1 MCTREAWPSRMSIVP
16 AGVAPTALEFLWW
29 PLPRFRPAFAGLHR
43 GLTCGRASGAWRVGV
58 PDDMGITRHSRSFAD
73 KPGHPLFLVR
83 GIGDFESAGFADCL
97 KCGLRRPSQ
106 TREHQR
112 RHHRRSPN
120 ARPAMNADRL
130 AQLYFFSKAVGHYA
144 NVIVVSVSGFAWSG
158 HEHKKI
164 LAVSGLINVFPSLSS

>member
-73 KPGHPLFLVR
+73 KPGHPLFLLR
-83 GIGDFESAGFADCL
+83 GIGDFESAGFADGL

-112 RHHRRSPN
+112 RHHRRPPN
-120 ARPAMNADRL
+120 ARPAVNADRL

-144 NVIVVSVSGFAWSG
+144 NVIPIRHGAVGNR
-158 HEHKKI
+158 KI
-164 LAVSGLINVFPSLSS
+164 EELDALLGAEPLLFH

>member
-1 MCTREAWPSRMSIVP
+1 MCTPEPWPSRMSIVP
-16 AGVAPTALEFLWW
+16 AGGAPTALGFFLWPFPPVRP
-29 PLPRFRPAFAGLHR
+29 PLAGLPPGPTR
-43 GLTCGRASGAWRVGV
+43 CRASGAWRVGV

-73 KPGHPLFLVR
+73 KPGHPLFLLR
-83 GIGDFESAGFADCL
+83 GIGDFAPAGFADGL

-144 NVIVVSVSGFAWSG
+144 NVIPIRHGAVGNR
-158 HEHKKI
+158 KI
-164 LAVSGLINVFPSLSS
+164 EELDALLGAEPLLFH